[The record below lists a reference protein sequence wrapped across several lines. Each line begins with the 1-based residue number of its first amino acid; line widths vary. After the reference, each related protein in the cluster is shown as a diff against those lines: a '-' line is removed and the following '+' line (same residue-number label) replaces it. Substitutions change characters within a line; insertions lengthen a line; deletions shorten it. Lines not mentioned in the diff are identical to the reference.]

1 MQQKTNKERKSAEN
15 RSTSEWELQM
25 LTTSVQW
32 RQLVFIWHPGSEA
45 ERNMKQ
51 NHSCQKYAC
60 FQLYFLRF
68 VCLLQTR
75 SPLQNGP
82 SQGHFYYSHRGN
94 LFCRQQNN
102 SKTHTHKHTLARIGT
117 WRIQENPLTLR
128 LNYLGNEN
136 GTRENWAFHCVCF
149 TPDCGDTPTGWKHLV
164 VRVKEGGSVYDG
176 DQGLPFCFWV
186 NWIFLVHFG
195 VPPQRSWKPDRLGK
209 REDQESL
216 WESQWW
222 RLQCSSTL
230 IVDWTR
236 CYVQATHFSQCSIK

>member
-1 MQQKTNKERKSAEN
+1 
-15 RSTSEWELQM
+15 M

-32 RQLVFIWHPGSEA
+32 RQLVFILHPGSEA

-75 SPLQNGP
+75 SPLQNGQ

-102 SKTHTHKHTLARIGT
+102 SKHTHTKHTHAGTGT
-117 WRIQENPLTLR
+117 WRIHENPLTLR

-149 TPDCGDTPTGWKHLV
+149 TPDCGDTPIGWKHLV
-164 VRVKEGGSVYDG
+164 VGVKEGG
-176 DQGLPFCFWV
+176 LCFWRRPSPA
-186 NWIFLVHFG
+186 ILFLGELDFLVHFG
-195 VPPQRSWKPDRLGK
+195 VALQRSWKPDRLDK
-209 REDQESL
+209 REEQEGL

-230 IVDWTR
+230 IIIHASTALDVMFKLHIFPS
-236 CYVQATHFSQCSIK
+236 VA